1 MQGLSAGLTISD
13 RFTLARRLGGG
24 GMGEVWLADDRELA
38 DRVALKLLDPRFA
51 ESPGFV
57 DLLRRECSQAR
68 SLVHPNIVRVFDF
81 HATDERYFI
90 SMQYVDGDTLIASRG
105 SAFQKIVHQVLMV
118 CDALAYAH
126 RAGVV
131 HRDVKTSNVLVDRNG
146 ICYLTD
152 FGIASLMS
160 SAGDDKGVAIKGGG
174 TLPSMSPQQLAGLPA
189 AVSDDVYS
197 LGAMLYELIS
207 GEPLFHPNVAPERIR
222 AEQPT
227 PLTMD
232 KTGQPLPESLVKLV
246 AAMLSKAPEQR
257 PAGIG
262 AVRSVLEDIHAD
274 FPLDSQAGAD
284 FDQPIRPISRR
295 TTAPAVSEDGATT
308 APRRRAE
315 AKDSGLSPTIVYGA
329 LAALLMVAVVVIF
342 LLPNA
347 VQERRQAG
355 GKAVDE
361 QPVQQVEQTETGGA
375 ASASNAAGLAVKR
388 EIADEILGEL
398 LVAQDRLRAVG
409 VAVWGGDDWADAEA
423 AVATGDDAYQD
434 RRFDEAVTSYRQALN
449 TMKILEPRAPEILAR
464 ALADG
469 AAAINAGDSEAAEQ
483 NFQLA
488 LAVDPVN
495 DVARTGLA
503 RAARLDDVIALTRQA
518 ADVEQAGDLSAAAG
532 LYEQALD
539 VDPEWTPAPDGLS
552 RTRSGVAQLSYEK
565 RMAAGFGA
573 LADKQFERAR
583 EAFNAA
589 LSTRPGDADATAALR
604 QVETEAR
611 LAEVIRLQ
619 ARARIA
625 ETGEDWAAAVGHY
638 EAILAIDPAVT
649 SAKQNLERARQRSQ
663 LAASLDS
670 AIAKA
675 DLLNDERVARNAR
688 NLLGEA
694 RAVASPG
701 PVLSGQIGRLD
712 ELLTI
717 ASVPVRVLFQSDN
730 ATEVVIY
737 KVGSLGA
744 FETRAVD
751 LRPGRYVA
759 VGSRAGYRDVRRS
772 FLVMP
777 QGTDGPI
784 ELSCK
789 EPI

>member
-13 RFTLARRLGGG
+13 RFTLVRRLGAG
-24 GMGEVWLADDRELA
+24 GMGEVWLADDSELA

-51 ESPGFV
+51 DSPGFV

-90 SMQYVDGDTLIASRG
+90 SMQYVDGDTLVASRG
-105 SAFQKIVHQVLMV
+105 VAFQKVVHQGLMV

-126 RAGVV
+126 RSGVI
-131 HRDVKTSNVLVDRNG
+131 HRDVKASNVLVDRNG
-146 ICYLTD
+146 VCYLTD

-160 SAGDDKGVAIKGGG
+160 SNGDGEGASIKGGG

-189 AVSDDVYS
+189 SVSDDIYS
-197 LGAMLYELIS
+197 FGAMLHELIV
-207 GEPLFHPNVAPERIR
+207 GEPLFHPDVTTERIR
-222 AEQPT
+222 AERAP
-227 PLTMD
+227 PLTND
-232 KTGQPLPESLVKLV
+232 KTGQPLPESLIKLV
-246 AAMLSKAPEQR
+246 GAMLSKSPEQR

-262 AVRSVLEDIHAD
+262 AVRSVLEDIQAD
-274 FPLDSQAGAD
+274 FPQDTQAGASD
-284 FDQPIRPISRR
+284 ELIRPISRR
-295 TTAPAVSEDGATT
+295 TTAPAVSEDGATM
-308 APRRRAE
+308 APRRRVE
-315 AKDSGLSPTIVYGA
+315 KKDAGLSPKIVYGA
-329 LAALLMVAVVVIF
+329 LAALLGVAVVVIF
-342 LLPNA
+342 LLPGA

-355 GKAVDE
+355 GKVVDE
-361 QPVQQVEQTETGGA
+361 QPAQRVEQPDPGDAAAETSA
-375 ASASNAAGLAVKR
+375 AALAVKR

-398 LVAQDRLRAVG
+398 LVAQDRLRALG
-409 VAVWGGDDWADAEA
+409 VAVWGGQDWEDAES
-423 AVATGDDAYQD
+423 AVASGDDAYQD
-434 RRFDEAVTSYRQALN
+434 RRFDAAVTSYRQALN
-449 TMKILEPRAPEILAR
+449 TMKILEPRAPEVLSR

-469 AAAINAGDSEAAEQ
+469 LAAIDAGDREGAEQ
-483 NFQLA
+483 NFTLA

-495 DVARTGLA
+495 EVARKGLA
-503 RAARLDDVIALTRQA
+503 RATRLDDVIELTRKA
-518 ADVEQAGDLSAAAG
+518 ADVEQAGDLSAAAD
-532 LYEQALD
+532 LYAQALD
-539 VDPEWTPAPDGLS
+539 VDPEWTPARDGLT

-573 LADKQFERAR
+573 LSDKEFERAR
-583 EAFNAA
+583 REFNAA
-589 LSTRPGDADATAALR
+589 LATRPGDADATAALR
-604 QVETEAR
+604 QVETEAK

-625 ETGEDWAAAVGHY
+625 ETGEDWATAAGHY

-649 SAKQNLERARQRSQ
+649 SAKKNLERARKRSQ
-663 LAASLDS
+663 LADSLDS

-675 DLLNDERVARNAR
+675 DALNDERVARKAR
-688 NLLGEA
+688 SLLGDA
-694 RAVASPG
+694 RSIASPG
-701 PVLSGQIGRLD
+701 PVLSGQIDRLD
-712 ELLTI
+712 ELLQI
-717 ASVPVRVLFQSDN
+717 ASVPVRVVFQSDN

-744 FETRAVD
+744 FQTRAVD

>member
-1 MQGLSAGLTISD
+1 
-13 RFTLARRLGGG
+13 
-24 GMGEVWLADDRELA
+24 MGEVWLADDSELA
-38 DRVALKLLDPRFA
+38 DRVALKLLDPRFS
-51 ESPGFV
+51 ESAGFV

-81 HATDERYFI
+81 HAADERYFI
-90 SMQYVDGDTLIASRG
+90 SMQYVDGETLIASRG
-105 SAFQKIVHQVLMV
+105 VAFQQIVHQALMV

-126 RAGVV
+126 RSGVV
-131 HRDVKTSNVLVDRNG
+131 HRDVKASNVLVDRNG
-146 ICYLTD
+146 VCYLTD
-152 FGIASLMS
+152 FGIASLMPS
-160 SAGDDKGVAIKGGG
+160 NGDDKGVAIKGGG

-189 AVSDDVYS
+189 SVSDDVYS
-197 LGAMLYELIS
+197 FGAMLHELIS
-207 GEPLFHPNVAPERIR
+207 GEPLYHPNVTPERIR
-222 AEQPT
+222 AEKPA
-227 PLTMD
+227 PLTND
-232 KTGQPLPESLVKLV
+232 KTGQPLPENLIKLV
-246 AAMLSKAPEQR
+246 AAMLSKSPEQR

-274 FPLDSQAGAD
+274 FPLDARAD
-284 FDQPIRPISRR
+284 ADSDELIRPISRR

-308 APRRRAE
+308 APRRRADQ
-315 AKDSGLSPTIVYGA
+315 KDSGLSPTIVYGA
-329 LAALLMVAVVVIF
+329 LAALLVVAVVVIF
-342 LLPNA
+342 LLPGA

-355 GKAVDE
+355 EKDVDE
-361 QPVQQVEQTETGGA
+361 QPVQPDEQTDTGGA
-375 ASASNAAGLAVKR
+375 ASESSAAALAVKR

-398 LVAQDRLRAVG
+398 LVAQDRLRALG
-409 VAVWGGDDWADAEA
+409 VAVWGGNDWAEAET
-423 AVATGDDAYQD
+423 AVAMGDEAYQD
-434 RRFDEAVTSYRQALN
+434 RRFDAAVTSYRQALN

-469 AAAINAGDSEAAEQ
+469 VAAIDAGDREGAER
-483 NFQLA
+483 NFELA

-495 DVARTGLA
+495 EVARTGLA

-518 ADVEQAGDLSAAAG
+518 ADVEQAGDLSAAAD
-532 LYEQALD
+532 LYAQALD
-539 VDPEWTPAPDGLS
+539 VDPEWTPARDGLN

-565 RMAAGFGA
+565 RMASGFGA
-573 LADKQFERAR
+573 LADKEFERAR
-583 EAFNAA
+583 VAFNAA

-625 ETGEDWAAAVGHY
+625 ETGEDWATAVGHY

-649 SAKQNLERARQRSQ
+649 SAKQNLERARKRSQ
-663 LAASLDS
+663 LAASLDNT
-670 AIAKA
+670 IAKA
-675 DLLNDERVARNAR
+675 DALNDERVARNAR
-688 NLLGEA
+688 ALLGEA
-694 RAVASPG
+694 RAVAAPG
-701 PVLSGQIGRLD
+701 PVLSGQIDRLD
-712 ELLTI
+712 ELLKI
-717 ASVPVRVLFQSDN
+717 ASVPVRVVFQSDN